1 MFVSDSF
8 ARLIHPSMSLQ
19 SSISDETLFG
29 YLLFALPDAE
39 QWRIESLAFED
50 EALRKRIA
58 DLRDLLEPMREAPQ
72 QFEPCSDLTEST
84 MAFIQQA
91 TQEENAAPHQATAGM
106 SQPLFENNRATR
118 LVWIDSLVALA
129 AGITF
134 LTILLPSVWYSRESA
149 RRSSCAANLRE
160 LGHALSL
167 FAASNQDRQLP
178 KIEAD
183 GPLCFAGVYAV
194 RLKGAGLLESSKW
207 IWCPALES
215 MDVGQE
221 VPSIQSFMAAS
232 PVIQDRWR
240 FTAGGNISYNLGN
253 IVDSDYETP
262 RLSGTGRSHF
272 PVLGDSILTIDSD
285 GERGAVHGLAAAHA
299 SNVAN
304 VLYDDGRVQAVL
316 YSQLNASSAID
327 NPYLNRDLQQAV
339 GHGLGDSCLGPSFQ
353 NPFRP
358 LSAE

>member
-1 MFVSDSF
+1 
-8 ARLIHPSMSLQ
+8 MSLH
-19 SSISDETLFG
+19 SSISDETLLG
-29 YLLFALPDAE
+29 YLLLALPDAE

-50 EALRKRIA
+50 ETLRRRIA

-72 QFEPCSDLTEST
+72 QFEPRSDLTEST
-84 MAFIQQA
+84 MALIQQA
-91 TQEENAAPHQATAGM
+91 TQEGNAASQQSAAGM
-106 SQPLFENNRATR
+106 SQPLFENNRATQ
-118 LVWIDSLVALA
+118 LAWIDSLVALV
-129 AGITF
+129 AGITI
-134 LTILLPSVWYSRESA
+134 LTVLLPSVWYSRESA

-160 LGHALSL
+160 LGHALTM
-167 FAASNQDRQLP
+167 FAAGNQDRQLP
-178 KIEAD
+178 KIEAN

-194 RLKGAGLLESSKW
+194 RLKGAGLLESSRW
-207 IWCPALES
+207 IWCPAIES

-221 VPSIQSFMAAS
+221 IPSIQSFMAAS
-232 PVIQDRWR
+232 PVTQDRWR

-262 RLSGTGRSHF
+262 RLRGSGRSHF
-272 PVLGDSILTIDSD
+272 PLLGDSILTIDSE

-316 YSQLNASSAID
+316 YSQLNVSSAID
-327 NPYLNRDLQQAV
+327 NPFLNRDLLQAV
-339 GHGLGDSCLGPSFQ
+339 GCGLDDSCLGPSFQ